1 MVVRHSWVLTRAL
14 VSLEDERTMLIATVA
29 FRRCIINSP
38 EFGSNED
45 HVGSRVFFDLS
56 VADEGY
62 ANLYVDI
69 RQLVREG
76 TEHEPL
82 LVTHPSNYS
91 GPFNFQVFQGLVE
104 FYYRHAVGGK
114 WGMFGMHGIRMR
126 LENWTVEQE
135 MLVQFEVFDD
145 EEEVAGII

>member
-1 MVVRHSWVLTRAL
+1 
-14 VSLEDERTMLIATVA
+14 MLIATVA
-29 FRRCIINSP
+29 FRRCIFNSP
-38 EFGSNED
+38 EFGSDED

-62 ANLYVDI
+62 ANLCVDI
-69 RQLVREG
+69 RQLVRAGAER
-76 TEHEPL
+76 EPL

-114 WGMFGMHGIRMR
+114 WGMFGMREISMR

-135 MLVQFEVFDD
+135 MLVQFEVYDD
-145 EEEVAGII
+145 EEEVAGIT